1 MADDPFTPHTRR
13 TRRNL
18 VVVASLAILFQR
30 VPELTPRTIPGVG
43 IDLAAGGENLAA
55 GVLTL
60 VSTYLLVSF
69 VFNAFEN
76 YIQWKRKKV
85 SKTIFETLAT
95 EFRWPQIAERYMRWR
110 YQGFVIPEV
119 YRFRNI
125 VRRAPPKVSWRDL
138 VSTSFFAAAWLR
150 ASQRVLFS
158 PAVLHPVLD
167 IALPTALGV
176 LGVVGGWTLA
186 YPVNAHDRYM

>member
-69 VFNAFEN
+69 VFNEFEN

-85 SKTIFETLAT
+85 
-95 EFRWPQIAERYMRWR
+95 
-110 YQGFVIPEV
+110 
-119 YRFRNI
+119 
-125 VRRAPPKVSWRDL
+125 
-138 VSTSFFAAAWLR
+138 
-150 ASQRVLFS
+150 
-158 PAVLHPVLD
+158 
-167 IALPTALGV
+167 
-176 LGVVGGWTLA
+176 
-186 YPVNAHDRYM
+186 